1 MQHIS
6 KLVTNLLLV
15 SIFCFAL
22 PGFCAKAA
30 DFDPNF
36 VISDAEATETQS
48 FDAEGVQ
55 AFLEAQGSG
64 LANYTAIDTDGASRR
79 ASDIIYNAAVRNKVS
94 PRFLLALLQREQS
107 LVTDPSP
114 SQKQLDWA
122 TGFGVCDSCSMDD
135 PSLAKYKG
143 FATQVENAAAD
154 FRSFMDNGGQRAV
167 GQATAIDGIPVT
179 PETNATA
186 CLYDYT
192 PHLNAQENFWLVWQR
207 YFVRRYPS
215 GTLATAAPA
224 IAGTWLIR
232 FGERRLIASPAV
244 LFSSF
249 DPNKVVKVAANDL
262 LAYPVGQPIKF
273 PDYSLLRSPHGT
285 VYLIDGDMRRGIVSM
300 DVFRKIGFDRNE
312 VIDVTWDDLNAYKEG
327 TPITLAAAYP
337 LGALLMDPAT
347 HGVYFVQN
355 GVKRPLYGPELL
367 GMYFKGRKVKKSSAA
382 ELALFTPGDPIN
394 LADGELVKTADSSAI
409 YVIDNGERLPIDSAD
424 TFEKQG
430 WKWENVVVVSDRVL
444 DLSPLGTPFDYQQ
457 SVTQIASN

>member
-1 MQHIS
+1 MKKIA
-6 KLVTNLLLV
+6 VTLLIWCL
-15 SIFCFAL
+15 FLPYFAR
-22 PGFCAKAA
+22 AA

-36 VISDAEATETQS
+36 IISDAEATETQS

-64 LANYTAIDTDGASRR
+64 LANYTVIDTDGVARR
-79 ASDIIYNAAVRNKVS
+79 ASDIIYNAAVKYQVS

-107 LVTDPSP
+107 LVTDPAP
-114 SQKQLDWA
+114 SAKQLDWA
-122 TGFGVCDSCSMDD
+122 TGFGICDSCSMDD
-135 PSLAKYKG
+135 PALAKYKG
-143 FATQVENAAAD
+143 FATQVEDAAAG

-167 GQATAIDGIPVT
+167 GQATAIDGIPVI

-192 PHLNAQENFWLVWQR
+192 PHLIAQENFWQVWQR

-232 FGERRLIASPAV
+232 FGERRLIASAAV
-244 LFSSF
+244 LFSNF

-262 LAYPVGQPIKF
+262 LAYPVGEPIRF
-273 PDYSLLRSPHGT
+273 PDYSLLRSPRGT
-285 VYLIDGDMRRGIVSM
+285 VYLIDGDERRGIVSM
-300 DVFRKIGFDRNE
+300 NVFRNIGFDSNE

-327 TPITLAAAYP
+327 TPITMADDYP
-337 LGALLMDPAT
+337 LGALLQDPAT
-347 HGVYFVQN
+347 HGVYFVEN
-355 GVKRPLYGPELL
+355 GIKRPLYGPELL
-367 GMYFKGRKVKKSSAA
+367 GMYFKNRKVEKSSAA
-382 ELALFTPGDPIN
+382 ELASFTLGAPIN
-394 LADGELVKTADSSAI
+394 LADGELVKTADNPSI

-430 WKWENVVVVSDRVL
+430 WKWENVAVVSERVL
-444 DLSPLGTPFDYQQ
+444 DLSPLGATFN
-457 SVTQIASN
+457 SNASTLQISNN

>member
-1 MQHIS
+1 MHHIS

-22 PGFCAKAA
+22 PCLARAA

-48 FDAEGVQ
+48 FDADGVQ
-55 AFLEAQGSG
+55 AFLEAQGSA
-64 LANYTAIDTDGASRR
+64 LAGYKTADTDGVVRR
-79 ASDIIYNAAVRNKVS
+79 ASDIIYNAAVKNQVS
-94 PRFLLALLQREQS
+94 PRFLLALIQREQS
-107 LVTDPSP
+107 LLTDPSP
-114 SQKQLDWA
+114 SEKQLDWA
-122 TGFGVCDSCSMDD
+122 TGFGVCDSCPMDD
-135 PSLAKYKG
+135 PTLTRYKG
-143 FATQVENAAAD
+143 FATQVEDAAAD
-154 FRSFMDNGGQRAV
+154 FRLFMDNGGQRTA

-179 PETNATA
+179 PVTNATA

-192 PHLNAQENFWLVWQR
+192 PHLNAQENFWLVWQK

-224 IAGTWLIR
+224 IPGTWVIR
-232 FGERRLIASPAV
+232 FGERRLIASNAV

-249 DPNKVVKVAANDL
+249 DPGKVVRVAANDL
-262 LAYPVGQPIKF
+262 LAYSIGAPIKF
-273 PDYSLLRSPHGT
+273 PDYSLLRSPKGT

-300 DVFRKIGFDRNE
+300 AVFRKIGFDRNE
-312 VIDVTWDDLNAYKEG
+312 VIDASWDDLNAYKEG
-327 TPITLAAAYP
+327 TPITLAADYP

-367 GMYFKGRKVKKSSAA
+367 SMYFKGRKVKKSSAA
-382 ELALFTPGDPIN
+382 ELSNFTLGDPIN
-394 LADGELVKTADSSAI
+394 LADGELVKTAESSAI
-409 YVIDNGERLPIDSAD
+409 YVIDNGLREPIASAD

-430 WKWENVVVVSDRVL
+430 WKWENVATVSERVL
-444 DLSPLGTPFDYQQ
+444 ALSPLGATFD
-457 SVTQIASN
+457 SSASMIEITNN

>member
-1 MQHIS
+1 MTRKI
-6 KLVTNLLLV
+6 VILL
-15 SIFCFAL
+15 IFCIFVRPFVAQ
-22 PGFCAKAA
+22 GAN
-30 DFDPNF
+30 FDPNF

-79 ASDIIYNAAVRNKVS
+79 ASDIIYNAAVRNRVS

-207 YFVRRYPS
+207 YFIRRYPS

-232 FGERRLIASPAV
+232 FGERRLIASAAV

-273 PDYSLLRSPHGT
+273 PDYSLLRSPRGT
-285 VYLIDGDMRRGIVSM
+285 VYLLDGDERRGIVSM

-327 TPITLAAAYP
+327 APITLAAAYP

-355 GVKRPLYGPELL
+355 GIKRPLYGPELL
-367 GMYFKGRKVKKSSAA
+367 SMYFKGRKVKRSSEA
-382 ELALFTPGDPIN
+382 ELASFATGDPIN
-394 LADGELVKTADSSAI
+394 LADGELVKTANGPAI

-430 WKWENVVVVSDRVL
+430 WKWENVVVVSERVL
-444 DLSPLGTPFDYQQ
+444 ALSPLGATFD
-457 SVTQIASN
+457 SSAPTIEITNS

>member
-1 MQHIS
+1 MF
-6 KLVTNLLLV
+6 LVLIV
-15 SIFCFAL
+15 

-30 DFDPNF
+30 NFDPNF

-55 AFLEAQGSG
+55 AFLEAQASG
-64 LANYTAIDTDGASRR
+64 LAGYSAIDTDGVVRR
-79 ASDIIYNAAVRNKVS
+79 ASDIIYNASVRNEVS
-94 PRFLLALLQREQS
+94 PRLLLALLQREQS
-107 LVTDPSP
+107 LMTDPSP
-114 SQKQLDWA
+114 SQRQLDWA

-143 FATQVENAAAD
+143 FANQVEDAAAG
-154 FRSFMDNGGQRAV
+154 FKYFLENGGARKV

-179 PETNATA
+179 PVTNATA

-192 PHLNAQENFWLVWQR
+192 PHLNAQANFWMVWQK

-232 FGERRLIASPAV
+232 FGERRLISSAAV
-244 LFSSF
+244 LMSRF

-262 LAYPVGQPIKF
+262 LAYAVGQPIKF

-285 VYLIDGDMRRGIVSM
+285 VYLIDGDNRRGIVSM
-300 DVFRKIGFDRNE
+300 EVFRKIGFDRNE
-312 VIDVTWDDLNAYKEG
+312 VVDVSWDDLNAYKEG

-347 HGVYFVQN
+347 HGVYYVQN
-355 GVKRPLYGPELL
+355 GIKRPLYSPELL
-367 GMYFKGRKVKKSSAA
+367 SMYFKGRKVKKSSAA
-382 ELALFTPGDPIN
+382 ELANFTLGDPIN
-394 LADGELVKTADSSAI
+394 LADGELVKTANSAAI
-409 YVIDNGERLPIDSAD
+409 YVIDNGAREPIDSAD

-430 WKWENVVVVSDRVL
+430 WKWENVVTVSERVL
-444 DLSPLGTPFDYQQ
+444 DLSPLGAAFNSQPDT
-457 SVTQIASN
+457 TQIASN